1 MMILTLTLRHTKLKA
16 MTNEQLIALTKRRM
30 QKLKMTQ
37 SALADE
43 IGISKSHLN
52 HFLKGREAPAMR
64 LLAYLG
70 YGQKTVYYKLKG
82 D

>member
-1 MMILTLTLRHTKLKA
+1 MSD

-30 QKLKMTQ
+30 KKQKMTQ
-37 SALADE
+37 TAFAKDAD
-43 IGISKSHLN
+43 ISKYHLN

-70 YGQKTVYYKLKG
+70 YGQKTVYYKLG
-82 D
+82 DK

>member
-1 MMILTLTLRHTKLKA
+1 

-70 YGQKTVYYKLKG
+70 YGQKTVYYKLKE